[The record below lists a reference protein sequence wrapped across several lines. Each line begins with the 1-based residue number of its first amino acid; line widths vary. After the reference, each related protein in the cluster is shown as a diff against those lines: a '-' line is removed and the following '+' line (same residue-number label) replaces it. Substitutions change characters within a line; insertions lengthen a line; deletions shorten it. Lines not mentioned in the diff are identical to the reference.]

1 MKETL
6 KAAFTI
12 GLMTAV
18 GGAGYV
24 AGMWATTKLF
34 DKIEE
39 KLKEK
44 AKLMEAAAKDEQ

>member
-34 DKIEE
+34 DKIDE

-44 AKLMEAAAKDEQ
+44 ARLMEATKDEQ

>member
-18 GGAGYV
+18 GG
-24 AGMWATTKLF
+24 MWATTKLF
-34 DKIEE
+34 DKIDE

-44 AKLMEAAAKDEQ
+44 ARFMEATKDEQ